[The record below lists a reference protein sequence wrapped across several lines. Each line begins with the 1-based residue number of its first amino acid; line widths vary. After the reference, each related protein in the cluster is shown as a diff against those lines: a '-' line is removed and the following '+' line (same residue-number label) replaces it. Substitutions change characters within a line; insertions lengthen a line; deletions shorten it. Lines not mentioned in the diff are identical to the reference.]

1 MAVRVGSTAV
11 TLFDPT
17 EIAEGPVPLTGPVD
31 RIRLVVA
38 YDGSGFHGFA
48 DNVGVRTV
56 AGVLGAAISTVAG
69 APVELTCAGRTD
81 KGVHA
86 RAQVV
91 TFDVA
96 AGSVDLAVLVKSLNK
111 MCGPVIAVTGADVV
125 SPDFDARFSARAR
138 RYRYR
143 IVNRPAPDPF
153 QAHLSWHVPDPLSVS
168 AMTLACDPFIGEHDF
183 AAFCRRP
190 KRRDGEEASLVRR
203 VTEATWFDDGDGNL
217 RFEIEASS
225 FCHQMVRS
233 VVGTLVDVGRGKRH
247 AGDVLSI
254 IRSKDRNCCG
264 DLAPPQGLTLWTVR
278 YDDWTAGAEPERPS
292 GERGVSWPTSSP
304 TWGCGT

>member
-1 MAVRVGSTAV
+1 M
-11 TLFDPT
+11 TLFDPSET
-17 EIAEGPVPLTGPVD
+17 VEGPVTTDGPVE

-56 AGVLGAAISTVAG
+56 AGVLNAAISSVTGGPVA
-69 APVELTCAGRTD
+69 LTCAGRTD

-91 TFDVA
+91 TFDV
-96 AGSVDLAVLVKSLNK
+96 GIETVDLDGLARSLNK
-111 MCGPVIAVTGADVV
+111 MCGPAIAITGADIVA
-125 SPDFDARFSARAR
+125 SDFDARFSARAR

-153 QAHLSWHVPDPLSVS
+153 QAHLAWHVPEPLSLA

-190 KRRDGEEASLVRR
+190 KRRDGVEASLVRR
-203 VTEATWFDDGDGNL
+203 VTEATWFDDGDGDL

-233 VVGTLVDVGRGKRH
+233 VVGTMVDVGRGRRH
-247 AGDVLSI
+247 AGDILTI
-254 IRSKDRNCCG
+254 IRSKDRNQCG
-264 DLAPPQGLTLWTVR
+264 DLAPPQGLMLWAVR
-278 YDDWTAGAEPERPS
+278 YDDWTAGDEPDRPT
-292 GERGVSWPTSSP
+292 EISWPKNSP
-304 TWGCGT
+304 AWGCGT